1 MIQFYK
7 IETKM
12 FRDRI
17 QHNNSTMMNE
27 MDDEELYSVMS
38 GVAVAILA
46 AVEED
51 VERKAEEAKA
61 NAAAELA
68 KILKELDGL

>member
-1 MIQFYK
+1 
-7 IETKM
+7 M

>member
-1 MIQFYK
+1 MIQFYDK
-7 IETKM
+7 IETKV

-17 QHNNSTMMNE
+17 QHNSTMMNE

-46 AVEED
+46 AAED
-51 VERKAEEAKA
+51 IEREAEEAK
-61 NAAAELA
+61 AAELA